1 MIGTGAKRAAWG
13 LRTPGVGMEIVL
25 VLMLWAVGVP
35 VSAQPAAA
43 PVLRPVPAP
52 VIPPPFYR
60 AALTRGTRSADGRP
74 GPGYWRNHATY
85 DVRGE
90 LDPTTALITGSETI
104 AYQNNSP
111 DTLEL
116 LVLHLHLNIHRAQA
130 IRNGPEEIT
139 DGMVLRS
146 LTVDGVP
153 ATEGSLAQPSRW
165 ATRGTLLMVRPPSP
179 IPPGGATTLAIDWEE
194 IFPQSTSG
202 RVGWSNRE
210 VYFVGYWYPRMAVYD
225 DLRGWDAE
233 SYLGAAEFY
242 DDFGDYRVSLTVPA
256 GWTVMATGTLENPEE
271 VWSEQTRR
279 RLAAAEVADSVVHV
293 ASGADRQA
301 NRVTMAPPDGR
312 LTYRFVADTVRD
324 FAWAASNVQ
333 VWDATSARVPD
344 RGQDGR
350 EDRVLIHS
358 FWREQRAPLWADQA
372 LYGKHAIEHHSRYT
386 GFTYPWR
393 HMTLVEGADIIGGGM
408 EFPMLTLMGS
418 YQGLPPRALYSTA
431 SHEVGHMWIPMIVGV
446 NEKRDA
452 WLDEGSTSFLE
463 NQGRPEYWPGDDAHG
478 QERDRYLSVARTE
491 AEQPL
496 MRHADYYESVVG
508 RLTASYRKPATL
520 LVTLRGLLGT
530 ETFERAYRAF
540 IAEWAFKHPTP
551 WDFFATFERFAGRD
565 LDWFWTS
572 FYYQTWVLDHAVGAV
587 TTSAE
592 ETVVVIEDHGFAPM
606 PARVRIQTT
615 RGGSL
620 ERVVPVETWLAGAN
634 RTEITL
640 PASVGEV
647 TRVEIDPLGLFP
659 DLRPRDNVW
668 IGP

>member
-1 MIGTGAKRAAWG
+1 MG
-13 LRTPGVGMEIVL
+13 LGSVL
-25 VLMLWAVGVP
+25 VLMAWVVGAP
-35 VSAQPAAA
+35 VGAQPAPS
-43 PVLRPVPAP
+43 PVLRPVPGP
-52 VIPPPFYR
+52 VIPPPSYR
-60 AALTRGTRSADGRP
+60 AALMRGTRSADGRP
-74 GPGYWRNHATY
+74 GPRYWRNHARY
-85 DVRGE
+85 DVRGD
-90 LDPTTALITGSETI
+90 LDPATARITGSETI
-104 AYQNNSP
+104 VYQNNSP

-116 LVLHLHLNIHRAQA
+116 LVLHLHLNIHKDEA
-130 IRNGPEEIT
+130 IRNEPEEIT
-139 DGMVLRS
+139 GGVVLRR
-146 LTVDGVP
+146 LTVDGVL
-153 ATEGSLAQPSRW
+153 ASEGPLTQPGRW
-165 ATRGTLLMVRPPSP
+165 ATGTTLLRVRPPRP
-179 IPPGGATTLAIDWEE
+179 ILPGESTTLAIDWEE
-194 IFPQSTSG
+194 VFPQSSSG
-202 RVGWSNRE
+202 RVGWSDRD

-233 SYLGAAEFY
+233 PHLGTAEFY

-279 RLAAAEVADSVVHV
+279 RLSAARVADSVVHV
-293 ASGADRQA
+293 VSGADRQA
-301 NRVTMAPPDGR
+301 NRVTTAPPGGR
-312 LTYRFVADTVRD
+312 LTYRFTADTVRD

-333 VWDATSARVPD
+333 LWDATSARVPD
-344 RGQDGR
+344 RNQDGH
-350 EDRVLIHS
+350 EERVLIHS
-358 FWREQRAPLWADQA
+358 FWRDQRAPLWVDQA
-372 LYGKHAIEHHSRYT
+372 RYGKHAIEHHSRYT
-386 GFTYPWR
+386 GFTYPWP

-408 EFPMLTLMGS
+408 EFPMLTLMGT
-418 YQGLPPRALYSTA
+418 YQGRSPRDLYSTA
-431 SHEVGHMWIPMIVGV
+431 SHEIGHMWVPMIVGV
-446 NEKRDA
+446 NEKRFA

-463 NQGRPEYWPGDDAHG
+463 NQSRPEYWPGDDADG
-478 QERDRYLSVARTE
+478 QEREGYLSVARAE

-496 MRHADYYESVVG
+496 MRHGDYYEPGPGYVI
-508 RLTASYRKPATL
+508 ASYRKPATL

-530 ETFERAYRAF
+530 ETFDRAYRTF

-572 FYYQTWVLDHAVGAV
+572 FYYQTWVLDQAVGAV
-587 TTSAE
+587 TTSAGA
-592 ETVVVIEDHGFAPM
+592 TVVVIEDHGFVPM

-620 ERVVPVETWLAGAN
+620 ERVVSVETWLAGAN

-647 TRVEIDPLGLFP
+647 TRVEIDPQGLFP

>member
-1 MIGTGAKRAAWG
+1 MSRMEGKRTTWG
-13 LRTPGVGMEIVL
+13 FGTPGVGSVL
-25 VLMLWAVGVP
+25 VLLAWVMGAPVG
-35 VSAQPAAA
+35 AQPAAS
-43 PVLRPVPAP
+43 PVLRPVPGP
-52 VIPPPFYR
+52 VIPPPSYR

-74 GPGYWRNHATY
+74 GPRYWRNHARY
-85 DVRGE
+85 DVRGD
-90 LDPTTALITGSETI
+90 LDPITARITGSETI
-104 AYQNNSP
+104 VYQNSSP
-111 DTLEL
+111 DTMDL
-116 LVLHLHLNIHRAQA
+116 LVLHLHLNIHKDEA
-130 IRNGPEEIT
+130 IRNEPEEIT
-139 DGMVLRS
+139 GGMVIRR
-146 LTVDGVP
+146 LTVDGVLVS
-153 ATEGSLAQPSRW
+153 EGPLTQPSRW
-165 ATRGTLLMVRPPSP
+165 AVGTTLLRVRPPHP
-179 IPPGGATTLAIDWEE
+179 IFPGAATTIAIDWEE
-194 IFPQSTSG
+194 IFPQSSSG
-202 RVGWSNRE
+202 RVGWSDHD

-233 SYLGAAEFY
+233 PHLGTAEFY
-242 DDFGDYRVSLTVPA
+242 DDFGDYRVNLTVPA

-279 RLAAAEVADSVVHV
+279 RLSAARVADSVVHV

-301 NRVTMAPPDGR
+301 NRVTTAPPNGR
-312 LTYRFVADTVRD
+312 LTYRFAADTVRD

-333 VWDATSARVPD
+333 LWDATSARVPD
-344 RGQDGR
+344 RSQDGR
-350 EDRVLIHS
+350 EERVLIHS

-372 LYGKHAIEHHSRYT
+372 RYGKHAIEHHSRYT
-386 GFTYPWR
+386 GFPYPWP

-408 EFPMLTLMGS
+408 EFPMLTLMGT
-418 YQGLPPRALYSTA
+418 YQGRSPRALYSTA
-431 SHEVGHMWIPMIVGV
+431 SHEIGHMWIPMIVGV
-446 NEKRDA
+446 NEKRYA

-463 NQGRPEYWPGDDAHG
+463 NQSRPEYWPGDDADG
-478 QERDRYLSVARTE
+478 QEREGYLSVARAE

-496 MRHADYYESVVG
+496 MRHGDYYEPGPGYVI
-508 RLTASYRKPATL
+508 ASYRKPATL

-530 ETFERAYRAF
+530 ETFDRAYRAF
-540 IAEWAFKHPTP
+540 ITEWAFRHPTP

-587 TTSAE
+587 TTSAGA
-592 ETVVVIEDHGFAPM
+592 TVVVIEDHGFVPM

-634 RTEITL
+634 RAEITL

-647 TRVEIDPLGLFP
+647 TRVEIDPQGLFP